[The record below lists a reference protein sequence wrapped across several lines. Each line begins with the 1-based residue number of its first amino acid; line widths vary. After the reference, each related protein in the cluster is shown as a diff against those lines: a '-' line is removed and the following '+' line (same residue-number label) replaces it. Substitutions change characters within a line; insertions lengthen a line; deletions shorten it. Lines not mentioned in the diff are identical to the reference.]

1 MKKLLLASIISGLAS
16 VAAADSFQD
25 FNNNLYA
32 QYQYT
37 GNNGASPAMDL
48 NQYGVGGTFQSKNN
62 VWLNANAVATSGD
75 GSNGNTSSN
84 LGLAV
89 GYAFQFF
96 GDENQ
101 GFQVIPHDNFSTKSV
116 TASNG
121 GSATNY
127 VYGLGVKP
135 EYRLLNS
142 LKVAVDLNLAGTQ
155 TGTNNDTQQIFLFS
169 VTPGIQYDISKTIML
184 GLDYTYSANF
194 NNNSANN
201 NNTNNLSTVTAKV
214 GYLF

>member
-1 MKKLLLASIISGLAS
+1 MKKILAVLLASSTV
-16 VAAADSFQD
+16 VAFADTFQD

-37 GNNGASPAMDL
+37 GNNGAQPATDL
-48 NQYGVGGTFQSKNN
+48 SQWGIGGTFQSKNN
-62 VWLNANAVATSGD
+62 VWFNGNAVSGMN
-75 GSNGNTSSN
+75 NGNNSSN
-84 LGLAV
+84 MGLAA

-101 GFQVIPHDNFSTKSV
+101 GFQVIPHLNFGTQDV
-116 TASNG
+116 TLNNG

-127 VYGLGVKP
+127 IYGLGVKP
-135 EYRLLNS
+135 EYRLLS
-142 LKVAVDLNLAGTQ
+142 ALKVAVDLNLAGTQ
-155 TGTNNDTQQIFLFS
+155 TSTSNNNNQQLFVFS
-169 VTPGIQYDISKTIML
+169 VTPGIQYDISKTVLL
-184 GLDYTYSANF
+184 GLDYTYSANM

-201 NNTNNLSTVTAKV
+201 NATNNLSTVTAKV